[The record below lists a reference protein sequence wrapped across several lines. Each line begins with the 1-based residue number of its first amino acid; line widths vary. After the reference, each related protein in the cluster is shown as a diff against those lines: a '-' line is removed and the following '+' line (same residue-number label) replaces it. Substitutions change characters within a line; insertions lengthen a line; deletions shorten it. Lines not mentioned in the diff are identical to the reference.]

1 MVAMNQSGQ
10 MGLFFMS
17 MEELEE
23 EERLQRIKEEEVQPD
38 PDMFIPEREFS
49 VADQERLHVEMLNEV
64 LQTLFRAYEPGKKV
78 KSFHVNATAMCEA
91 LVWIYRPDVINGV
104 RSVELP
110 FTYQSCCRIYGVRP
124 DAMQEAISV
133 RIEFC
138 RNMSY
143 LVENGYHDFL
153 EGHARDVAVTAAQ
166 SYPMLLKIS
175 QRYQNIDTRLIESE
189 DSPGDSHS
197 VFAQISSQFDVATDD
212 LDDDVDLDSGIL

>member
-1 MVAMNQSGQ
+1 MVAMNQSAQ

-23 EERLQRIKEEEVQPD
+23 EERLQRIKEEEQPD

-64 LQTLFRAYEPGKKV
+64 LQTLFRAYEPGKKN
-78 KSFHVNATAMCEA
+78 KSFHINATAMCEA
-91 LVWIYRPDVINGV
+91 LVWIYRPDVVNGV

-110 FTYQSCCRIYGVRP
+110 FTYQSCCQIYGVRT

-138 RNMSY
+138 RNMHF

-153 EGHARDVAVTAAQ
+153 TGQAREAAVIAAQ
-166 SYPMLLKIS
+166 AYPMLQRIS
-175 QRYQNIDTRLIESE
+175 LRYHNLDTHLIESE
-189 DSPGDSHS
+189 GSPGDFHPVSPS
-197 VFAQISSQFDVATDD
+197 VFSNYDAVPEEDLEGDVF
-212 LDDDVDLDSGIL
+212 DSGNF

>member
-1 MVAMNQSGQ
+1 MVAMNQTGQ

-23 EERLQRIKEEEVQPD
+23 EERLQRIKEEEQPD
-38 PDMFIPEREFS
+38 PDTFIPEREFS

-64 LQTLFRAYEPGKKV
+64 LQTLFRAYEPGKKH
-78 KSFHVNATAMCEA
+78 KSFHINATAMCEA

-138 RNMSY
+138 RNMSF

-153 EGHARDVAVTAAQ
+153 TGQAREAAVIAAQ
-166 SYPMLLKIS
+166 AYPMLQRIS
-175 QRYQNIDTRLIESE
+175 LRYHNLDTRLIESE
-189 DSPGDSHS
+189 GAPGDFHPVSPS
-197 VFAQISSQFDVATDD
+197 VFSKYDAVPEEDLEADVFF
-212 LDDDVDLDSGIL
+212 DSGNF